1 MMLQLEFWTGR
12 MRLLGLIAV
21 AISIATWAMELTGLV
36 YVCPYCR
43 TQRTVI
49 GLLGLLMLTPNPGF
63 WISRYVGA
71 VLGVFGLVVGATQHF
86 AGWRKIMKGEFV
98 LSPKVYD
105 DAFLLSGAA
114 IFIITAQVLLLY
126 AYRKPA
132 PAVANEPVT
141 PAG

>member
-1 MMLQLEFWTGR
+1 MQQLDFWTGR
-12 MRLLGLIAV
+12 MRLLGLIAI
-21 AISIATWAMELTGLV
+21 AISIATWAMELSGLV

-49 GLLGLLMLTPNPGF
+49 GLLGLLMVTPNPGF
-63 WISRYVGA
+63 WISRYLGA
-71 VLGVFGLVVGATQHF
+71 VLGVFGLVVGSTQHF
-86 AGWRKIMKGEFV
+86 AGWRRIMKGEFV

-126 AYRKPA
+126 VYRKPA
-132 PAVANEPVT
+132 AEPVT
-141 PAG
+141 PEG

>member
-1 MMLQLEFWTGR
+1 MLQLDFWTGR
-12 MRLLGLIAV
+12 MRLLGLIAI
-21 AISIATWAMELTGLV
+21 AISIATWAMELSGLV

-49 GLLGLLMLTPNPGF
+49 GLLGLLMVTPNPGF
-63 WISRYVGA
+63 WISRYLGA
-71 VLGVFGLVVGATQHF
+71 VLGIFGLVVGSTQHF
-86 AGWRKIMKGEFV
+86 AGWRRIMKGEFV

-126 AYRKPA
+126 VYRKPA
-132 PAVANEPVT
+132 AEPVT
-141 PAG
+141 PEG

>member
-1 MMLQLEFWTGR
+1 MLQLDFWTGR
-12 MRLLGLIAV
+12 MRLLGLIAI
-21 AISIATWAMELTGLV
+21 AISIATWAMELSGLV

-49 GLLGLLMLTPNPGF
+49 GLLGLLMVTPNPGF
-63 WISRYVGA
+63 WISRYLGA
-71 VLGVFGLVVGATQHF
+71 MLGVFGLVVGSTQHF
-86 AGWRKIMKGEFV
+86 AGWRRIMKGEFV

-126 AYRKPA
+126 VYRKPA
-132 PAVANEPVT
+132 AETVT
-141 PAG
+141 PEG

>member
-1 MMLQLEFWTGR
+1 MLQLDFWTGR
-12 MRLLGLIAV
+12 MRLLGLV
-21 AISIATWAMELTGLV
+21 AIAISVATWAMELSGLV

-49 GLLGLLMLTPNPGF
+49 GLLGLLMLTPDPGF

-86 AGWRKIMKGEFV
+86 NGWRKIMKGEFV

-126 AYRKPA
+126 AYRKA
-132 PAVANEPVT
+132 AEAEPLT
-141 PAG
+141 P

>member
-1 MMLQLEFWTGR
+1 MLQLEFWTGR
-12 MRLLGLIAV
+12 LRLLGLIAI

-63 WISRYVGA
+63 WISRYLGA
-71 VLGVFGLVVGATQHF
+71 VLAVFGLVVGSTQHF

-114 IFIITAQVLLLY
+114 IFIITAQILLLY
-126 AYRKPA
+126 AHRKPA
-132 PAVANEPVT
+132 AEEPVT
-141 PAG
+141 P

>member
-1 MMLQLEFWTGR
+1 MLQLEFWTGR
-12 MRLLGLIAV
+12 LRLLGLIAI
-21 AISIATWAMELTGLV
+21 AISIATWAMELSGLV

-49 GLLGLLMLTPNPGF
+49 GLLGLLMVTPNPGF

-71 VLGVFGLVVGATQHF
+71 VLGVFGLVVGSTQHF

-126 AYRKPA
+126 AYRRPA
-132 PAVANEPVT
+132 TGEAVT
-141 PAG
+141 PQG

>member
-1 MMLQLEFWTGR
+1 MLQLEFWTGR
-12 MRLLGLIAV
+12 MRLLGLIAI
-21 AISIATWAMELTGLV
+21 AISIATWTLELTGLV

-49 GLLGLLMLTPNPGF
+49 GLLGLLMVTPNPGI

-71 VLGVFGLVVGATQHF
+71 VLGVFGLVVGSTQHF

-126 AYRKPA
+126 AFRKPA
-132 PAVANEPVT
+132 AAEPIT
-141 PAG
+141 P

>member
-1 MMLQLEFWTGR
+1 MLQLEFWTGR
-12 MRLLGLIAV
+12 MRLLGLIAI
-21 AISIATWAMELTGLV
+21 AISIATWALELTGMV

-49 GLLGLLMLTPNPGF
+49 GLLGLLMVTPNPGF
-63 WISRYVGA
+63 WISRYLGA
-71 VLGVFGLVVGATQHF
+71 VLGVFGLVVGSTQHF
-86 AGWRKIMKGEFV
+86 AGWRKVMKGEFV

-126 AYRKPA
+126 AYRRPA
-132 PAVANEPVT
+132 AAGPVT
-141 PAG
+141 P

>member
-1 MMLQLEFWTGR
+1 MLQLEFWTAR
-12 MRLLGLIAV
+12 MRLLGLIAI
-21 AISIATWAMELTGLV
+21 AISIATWALELTGLV

-49 GLLGLLMLTPNPGF
+49 GLLGLLMVTPNPGF
-63 WISRYVGA
+63 WISRYLGA
-71 VLGVFGLVVGATQHF
+71 VLGVFGLVVGSTQHF
-86 AGWRKIMKGEFV
+86 AGWRKVMKGEFV

-126 AYRKPA
+126 AYRRPA
-132 PAVANEPVT
+132 AAGPVT
-141 PAG
+141 P

>member
-1 MMLQLEFWTGR
+1 MLQLEFFTGR
-12 MRLLGLIAV
+12 MRLLGLIAI
-21 AISIATWAMELTGLV
+21 AISILTWTAELTGMV

-49 GLLGLLMLTPNPGF
+49 GLLGLLMVTPNPGF

-71 VLGVFGLVVGATQHF
+71 VLAVFGLVVGSTQHF
-86 AGWRKIMKGEFV
+86 AGWRRIMKGEFV

-126 AYRKPA
+126 AYRKA
-132 PAVANEPVT
+132 AEAEAVT
-141 PAG
+141 P

>member
-1 MMLQLEFWTGR
+1 MLQLEFWTGR
-12 MRLLGLIAV
+12 MRLLGLIAI
-21 AISIATWAMELTGLV
+21 AISALTWTAELTGMV

-63 WISRYVGA
+63 WISRYVGT
-71 VLGVFGLVVGATQHF
+71 VLGAFGLVVGATQHF
-86 AGWRKIMKGEFV
+86 NGWRKIMKGEFV

-132 PAVANEPVT
+132 KADAIT
-141 PAG
+141 P

>member
-1 MMLQLEFWTGR
+1 MLQLDFWTGR
-12 MRLLGLIAV
+12 MRLLGLIAI
-21 AISIATWAMELTGLV
+21 AISIATWAMELSGLV

-49 GLLGLLMLTPNPGF
+49 GLLGLLMVTPNPGF
-63 WISRYVGA
+63 WISRYLGA
-71 VLGVFGLVVGATQHF
+71 VLGVFGLVVGSTQHF
-86 AGWRKIMKGEFV
+86 AGWRRIMKGEFV

-126 AYRKPA
+126 VYRKPA
-132 PAVANEPVT
+132 AETVT
-141 PAG
+141 PEG

>member
-1 MMLQLEFWTGR
+1 MLQLEFWTGR
-12 MRLLGLIAV
+12 MRLLGLIAI
-21 AISIATWAMELTGLV
+21 AISIATWAMELSGLV

-71 VLGVFGLVVGATQHF
+71 VLGVFGLVVGSTQHF
-86 AGWRKIMKGEFV
+86 NGWRKIMKGEFV

-126 AYRKPA
+126 AYRKA
-132 PAVANEPVT
+132 AEADAIT
-141 PAG
+141 P

>member
-1 MMLQLEFWTGR
+1 MLQLEFWTAR
-12 MRLLGLIAV
+12 MRLLGLIAT
-21 AISIATWAMELTGLV
+21 AISIATWAMELSGLV

-49 GLLGLLMLTPNPGF
+49 GLLGLLMVTPNPGF
-63 WISRYVGA
+63 WISRYLGA
-71 VLGVFGLVVGATQHF
+71 VLGVFGLVVGSTQHF
-86 AGWRKIMKGEFV
+86 AGWRKVMRGEFV

-126 AYRKPA
+126 AYRRPA
-132 PAVANEPVT
+132 AAGPVT
-141 PAG
+141 P

>member
-1 MMLQLEFWTGR
+1 MLQLDFWTGR
-12 MRLLGLIAV
+12 MRLLGLV
-21 AISIATWAMELTGLV
+21 AIAISVATWAMELSGLV

-49 GLLGLLMLTPNPGF
+49 GLLGLLMLTPDPGF

-86 AGWRKIMKGEFV
+86 NGWRKIMKGEFV

-126 AYRKPA
+126 AYRKA
-132 PAVANEPVT
+132 AEAEPVT
-141 PAG
+141 P

>member
-1 MMLQLEFWTGR
+1 MQQLDFWTGR
-12 MRLLGLIAV
+12 MRLLGLIAI
-21 AISIATWAMELTGLV
+21 AISIATWAMELSGLV

-49 GLLGLLMLTPNPGF
+49 GLLGLLMVTPNPGF
-63 WISRYVGA
+63 WISRYLGA
-71 VLGVFGLVVGATQHF
+71 VLGVFGLVVGSTQHF
-86 AGWRKIMKGEFV
+86 AGWRRIMKGEFV

-126 AYRKPA
+126 VYRKPA
-132 PAVANEPVT
+132 AETVT
-141 PAG
+141 PEG

>member
-1 MMLQLEFWTGR
+1 MLQLDFWTGR
-12 MRLLGLIAV
+12 MRLLGLIAI
-21 AISIATWAMELTGLV
+21 AISIATWAMELSGLV

-49 GLLGLLMLTPNPGF
+49 GLLGLLMVTPNPGF
-63 WISRYVGA
+63 WISRYLGA
-71 VLGVFGLVVGATQHF
+71 VLGVFGLVVGSTQHF
-86 AGWRKIMKGEFV
+86 AGWRRIMKGEFV

-126 AYRKPA
+126 VYRKPA
-132 PAVANEPVT
+132 TETVT
-141 PAG
+141 PEG

>member
-1 MMLQLEFWTGR
+1 MLQLEFWTGR
-12 MRLLGLIAV
+12 MRLLGLIAI
-21 AISIATWAMELTGLV
+21 AISIATWTLELTGLV

-71 VLGVFGLVVGATQHF
+71 VLGVFGLVVGSTQHF
-86 AGWRKIMKGEFV
+86 AGWRRIMKGEFV

-114 IFIITAQVLLLY
+114 IFIVTAQVLLLY

-132 PAVANEPVT
+132 EAEPVT
-141 PAG
+141 P

>member
-1 MMLQLEFWTGR
+1 MLQLEFWTGR
-12 MRLLGLIAV
+12 MRLLGLIAI
-21 AISIATWAMELTGLV
+21 AISIATWALELTGLV

-49 GLLGLLMLTPNPGF
+49 GLLGLLMVTPNPGF
-63 WISRYVGA
+63 WISRYLGA
-71 VLGVFGLVVGATQHF
+71 VLGVFGLVVGSTQHF
-86 AGWRKIMKGEFV
+86 AGWRKVMKGEFV

-126 AYRKPA
+126 AYRRPA
-132 PAVANEPVT
+132 AAGPVT
-141 PAG
+141 P

>member
-1 MMLQLEFWTGR
+1 MLQLEFFTGR
-12 MRLLGLIAV
+12 MRLLGLIAI
-21 AISIATWAMELTGLV
+21 AISILTWTAELTGMV

-49 GLLGLLMLTPNPGF
+49 GLLGLLMVTSNPGF

-71 VLGVFGLVVGATQHF
+71 VLAAFGLVVGSTQHF

-126 AYRKPA
+126 VYRKPA
-132 PAVANEPVT
+132 AEPVT
-141 PAG
+141 PEG

>member
-1 MMLQLEFWTGR
+1 MLQLEFFTGR
-12 MRLLGLIAV
+12 MRLLGLIAI
-21 AISIATWAMELTGLV
+21 AISILTWTAELTGMV

-49 GLLGLLMLTPNPGF
+49 GLLGLLMVTPNPGF

-71 VLGVFGLVVGATQHF
+71 VLAVFGLVVGSTQHF
-86 AGWRKIMKGEFV
+86 AGWRRIMKGEFV

-126 AYRKPA
+126 AYRKA
-132 PAVANEPVT
+132 AEAEPVT
-141 PAG
+141 PEG

>member
-1 MMLQLEFWTGR
+1 MLELDFWTRR

-21 AISIATWAMELTGLV
+21 AISLLTWTAELTGLV

-49 GLLGLLMLTPNPGF
+49 GLLGLLMLTPHPGF
-63 WISRYVGA
+63 WIARYLGS
-71 VLGVFGLVVGATQHF
+71 VLAVFGLVVGSTQHF
-86 AGWRKIMKGEFV
+86 NGWRKVMKGEFV

-114 IFIITAQVLLLY
+114 IFIITAQILLLY
-126 AYRKPA
+126 AYRRPA
-132 PAVANEPVT
+132 AAEPVT

>member
-1 MMLQLEFWTGR
+1 MLQLEFWTGR
-12 MRLLGLIAV
+12 VRLLGLIAIV
-21 AISIATWAMELTGLV
+21 ISIATWAMELSGLV

-71 VLGVFGLVVGATQHF
+71 VLGVFGLVVGSTQHF
-86 AGWRKIMKGEFV
+86 NGWRKIMKGEFV

-126 AYRKPA
+126 AYRKA
-132 PAVANEPVT
+132 AEADAIT
-141 PAG
+141 P

>member
-1 MMLQLEFWTGR
+1 MLRVEFWTGR
-12 MRLLGLIAV
+12 RRLLGLIAV
-21 AISIATWAMELTGLV
+21 AISILTWTAELTGMV

-49 GLLGLLMLTPNPGF
+49 GLLGLLMVTPNPGF

-71 VLGVFGLVVGATQHF
+71 VLAVFGLVVGSTQHF
-86 AGWRKIMKGEFV
+86 AGWRRIMKGEFV

-132 PAVANEPVT
+132 AAEPVT
-141 PAG
+141 PEG

>member
-1 MMLQLEFWTGR
+1 MLQLEFFTGR
-12 MRLLGLIAV
+12 MRLLGLIAI
-21 AISIATWAMELTGLV
+21 AISILTWTAELTGMV

-49 GLLGLLMLTPNPGF
+49 GLLGLLMVTPNPGF
-63 WISRYVGA
+63 WISRYAGA
-71 VLGVFGLVVGATQHF
+71 VLGAFGLVVGATQHF
-86 AGWRKIMKGEFV
+86 NGWRKIMKGEFV

-126 AYRKPA
+126 AYRRPGA
-132 PAVANEPVT
+132 AEPVT
-141 PAG
+141 P

>member
-1 MMLQLEFWTGR
+1 MLQLEFWTGR
-12 MRLLGLIAV
+12 MRLLGLIAI
-21 AISIATWAMELTGLV
+21 AISIATWALELTGMV

-49 GLLGLLMLTPNPGF
+49 GLLGLLMVTPNPGF
-63 WISRYVGA
+63 WISRYLGA
-71 VLGVFGLVVGATQHF
+71 VLGAFGLVVGSTQHF
-86 AGWRKIMKGEFV
+86 NGWRKIMKGEFV

-126 AYRKPA
+126 AYRRPA
-132 PAVANEPVT
+132 AAGPVT
-141 PAG
+141 P

>member
-1 MMLQLEFWTGR
+1 MLQLDFWTGR
-12 MRLLGLIAV
+12 MRLLGLIAIV
-21 AISIATWAMELTGLV
+21 ISIATWAMELTGLV

-49 GLLGLLMLTPNPGF
+49 GLIGLLMLTPNPGF
-63 WISRYVGA
+63 WISRYIGA
-71 VLGVFGLVVGATQHF
+71 VLGVFGLVVGSTQHF
-86 AGWRKIMKGEFV
+86 SGWRKIMKGEFV

-132 PAVANEPVT
+132 EADAIT
-141 PAG
+141 P

>member
-1 MMLQLEFWTGR
+1 MQQLDFWTGR
-12 MRLLGLIAV
+12 MRLLGLISI
-21 AISIATWAMELTGLV
+21 AISIATWAMELSGLV

-49 GLLGLLMLTPNPGF
+49 GLLGLLMVTPNPGF
-63 WISRYVGA
+63 WISRYLGA
-71 VLGVFGLVVGATQHF
+71 VLGVFGLVVGSTQHF
-86 AGWRKIMKGEFV
+86 AGWRRIMKGEFV

-126 AYRKPA
+126 VYRKPA
-132 PAVANEPVT
+132 AEPVT
-141 PAG
+141 PEG

>member
-1 MMLQLEFWTGR
+1 MLQLDFWTGR
-12 MRLLGLIAV
+12 MRLLGLIAI
-21 AISIATWAMELTGLV
+21 AISIATWAMELSGLV

-49 GLLGLLMLTPNPGF
+49 GLLGLLMVTPNPGF
-63 WISRYVGA
+63 WISRYLGA
-71 VLGVFGLVVGATQHF
+71 VLGVFGLVVGSTQHF
-86 AGWRKIMKGEFV
+86 AGWRRIMKGEFV

-126 AYRKPA
+126 VYRKPA
-132 PAVANEPVT
+132 AEPVT
-141 PAG
+141 PEG